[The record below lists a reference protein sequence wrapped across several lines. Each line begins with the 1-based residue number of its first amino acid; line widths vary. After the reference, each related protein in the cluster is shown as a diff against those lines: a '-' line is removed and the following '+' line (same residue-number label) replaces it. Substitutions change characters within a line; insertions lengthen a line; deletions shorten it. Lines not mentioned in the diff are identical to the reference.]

1 VKTTATQLEA
11 AGVCI
16 TRQFLY
22 PFKHNTI
29 RKRKDE
35 NKKEKFVAAMA
46 SIKRDAVKQSWESQS
61 ETEFPL
67 VCETC
72 LGDNPY
78 VRMTVEAHGKK
89 CQICENPFTVFAW
102 QAGTKGRLK
111 RVEICKTCAQA
122 KNVCQVCIYDLQYGL
137 PVKVRDRVLRE
148 SGTASSSSALT
159 SAVPQSNANRAWY
172 YAQQQR
178 AIEQGNTTTSLNVMA
193 HAQLQDMARMEP
205 RYERNLPKLCSFF
218 AKGECDRGS
227 TCPFRHELPRD
238 RNDPMSK
245 QNTKDRFYGTNDPVA
260 NKIIGRKRRQD
271 EQYQRQIGADNNNKD
286 GGDEEDDIIKTTV
299 YVRFQGDAPY
309 PLVNEMDVRDAF
321 YSFGEIASI
330 RIQSER
336 GQMFIEYTQHEA
348 AELVIASMN
357 RKEFMNRIIYT
368 SWARS
373 IKRGDHQAPR
383 HGDVPANSI
392 IAIASTST
400 IDGKPVTLRPVAPPG
415 GAAALMSKKPIP
427 KGLFTAVKP
436 PPAIAAALKNMQEQ
450 PTQQPQVQVN
460 DTVTTSNS
468 GDVAT
473 SGNPKNTV
481 IGINQQKPFYSSA
494 DPGRLGTN
502 TTTAASSSA

>member
-1 VKTTATQLEA
+1 
-11 AGVCI
+11 
-16 TRQFLY
+16 
-22 PFKHNTI
+22 
-29 RKRKDE
+29 
-35 NKKEKFVAAMA
+35 MA
-46 SIKRDAVKQSWESQS
+46 SVKRDAVKQSWESQS

-78 VRMTVEAHGKK
+78 VRMTVESHGKK

-260 NKIIGRKRRQD
+260 NKMIGRKRRQD
-271 EQYQRQIGADNNNKD
+271 EQYQRQIGADSSSKD
-286 GGDEEDDIIKTTV
+286 GGGDEDDDIIKTTV
-299 YVRFQGDAPY
+299 YIRFQGDSPY
-309 PLVNEMDVRDAF
+309 PVVNEMDVRDAF
-321 YSFGEIASI
+321 YSFGEIVSI
-330 RIQSER
+330 RIQNEK

-357 RKEFMNRIIYT
+357 RKEFMSRIIYT

-373 IKRGDHQAPR
+373 IKRGDQHAPR
-383 HGDVPANSI
+383 HGDTFANSTTTT
-392 IAIASTST
+392 AATGVSSTFQSNAN
-400 IDGKPVTLRPVAPPG
+400 PVTLRPVAPPG
-415 GAAALMSKKPIP
+415 GTSAFKKPVP
-427 KGLFTAVKP
+427 KGLFTAVKR
-436 PPAIAAALKNMQEQ
+436 PPAIAAALKHMQGQ
-450 PTQQPQVQVN
+450 VDQPQPSVQVN
-460 DTVTTSNS
+460 EPAAPSTTTKS
-468 GDVAT
+468 GDGINA
-473 SGNPKNTV
+473 NPRNTV
-481 IGINQQKPFYSSA
+481 IGIHQQKPFYSSA

-502 TTTAASSSA
+502 TTTGTSSST